1 METSD
6 GVTRLWFKTL
16 TLKDGCALIL
26 EIEFQIL
33 KKDIKLLPQVLVKI
47 QDQWPDQYSA
57 WREKMLQ
64 ICSEMTNTLDT
75 VKKLELLL
83 MIICSE
89 RRLLSI
95 VSNIL
100 QPFVP
105 QLLENKLLSWLLLD
119 LMPMDAGLLIMLI
132 HKTDSKF
139 KVKLSEVE
147 IQFSLDTLQLTFI

>member
-26 EIEFQIL
+26 EIEFQML

-47 QDQWPDQYSA
+47 QDQWLDQYSP

-95 VSNIL
+95 VLNIL
-100 QPFVP
+100 QPFV
-105 QLLENKLLSWLLLD
+105 LRFLENKLLSWLLLD

-147 IQFSLDTLQLTFI
+147 IQFSLDTLQLTSI

>member
-26 EIEFQIL
+26 EIEFQML

-47 QDQWPDQYSA
+47 QDQWLDQYSP

-95 VSNIL
+95 VLNIL
-100 QPFVP
+100 QPFV
-105 QLLENKLLSWLLLD
+105 LRFLENKLLSWLLLD
-119 LMPMDAGLLIMLI
+119 LMPTDAGLLITLI

>member
-1 METSD
+1 M
-6 GVTRLWFKTL
+6 
-16 TLKDGCALIL
+16 
-26 EIEFQIL
+26 L

-47 QDQWPDQYSA
+47 QDQWQDQYSA

-95 VSNIL
+95 VLNIL
-100 QPFVP
+100 QPFV
-105 QLLENKLLSWLLLD
+105 LRFLENKLLSWLLLD
-119 LMPMDAGLLIMLI
+119 LMPTDAGLLITLI

-147 IQFSLDTLQLTFI
+147 IQFSSDMLQLTSI

>member
-6 GVTRLWFKTL
+6 GATVLWFKML
-16 TLKDGCALIL
+16 TLKDGCALIS
-26 EIEFQIL
+26 EIEFQML

-47 QDQWPDQYSA
+47 QDQWPDQYSP

-64 ICSEMTNTLDT
+64 ICSEMTNILDT

-95 VSNIL
+95 VLNIL
-100 QPFVP
+100 QPFV
-105 QLLENKLLSWLLLD
+105 LRFLENKLLSWLLLD
-119 LMPMDAGLLIMLI
+119 LMPTDAGLLITLI

-139 KVKLSEVE
+139 KVKLSDVE

>member
-6 GVTRLWFKTL
+6 GATVLWFKTL
-16 TLKDGCALIL
+16 TLKDGCALIS
-26 EIEFQIL
+26 EIEFQML

-47 QDQWPDQYSA
+47 QDQWPDQYSP

-95 VSNIL
+95 VLNIL
-100 QPFVP
+100 QPFVL
-105 QLLENKLLSWLLLD
+105 QFLENKLLSWLLLD
-119 LMPMDAGLLIMLI
+119 LMPTDAGLLITLI